1 MISKRSLTR
10 LYPLLR
16 EYYVQNFSTSSPSTV
31 SIQHLQNVLSKYD
44 EDVIFVH
51 VGLSDINAAL
61 SGNPYQQLYSVLDSE
76 FESILTPGFTP
87 SFRESGVYHKQ
98 FSRPQF
104 GMFPVLFLD
113 DTEYRT
119 DDAIHSVLVSGEYR
133 FDGCDHHTTFS
144 EDGCWGQLDRDN
156 ILIANIGTNR
166 LVSTQYHYI
175 SYQTGV
181 PYQTT
186 KTYSGV
192 VVYGDETHESVDQVD
207 DTFTGRYS
215 WNRWKMERYLEGQ
228 GVLERADM
236 NGLKLSLFHARD
248 MRRAIEPRI
257 ADDPYYMVT

>member
-1 MISKRSLTR
+1 MVSKRSLTR
-10 LYPLLR
+10 FYPLLR
-16 EYYVQNFSTSSPSTV
+16 EYYVRNFSTSSPSTV
-31 SIQHLQNVLSKYD
+31 SAQQLQNVLAKYD

-61 SGNPYQQLYSVLDSE
+61 SGDPYQQLYSVLDAE

-87 SFRESGVYHKQ
+87 SFRKSGVYHKQ

-113 DTEYRT
+113 DAEYRT
-119 DDAIHSVLVSGEYR
+119 DDAIHSILVAGGYR
-133 FDGCDHHTTFS
+133 FDTSDHHTTFS

-156 ILIANIGTNR
+156 VLIANIGTNR

-175 SYQTGV
+175 SCQAEA
-181 PYQTT
+181 PYQTA

-192 VVYGDETHESVDQVD
+192 VVLADGTHETVDQVD
-207 DTFTGRYS
+207 DAFSGKYS
-215 WNRWKMERYLEGQ
+215 WNRWKMERYLEKQ

-248 MRRAIEPRI
+248 MRRALEPRI
-257 ADDPYYMVT
+257 AEDPYYMVT